1 MTDENK
7 IPEAPETPG
16 ANEFHILPR
25 GYTEAALSIAETLVQ
40 YEVDPAFYPRIFK
53 AVRLLLDPEFDDSTT
68 IERLAR
74 SLVQTI
80 AADPSGSVQLLRDVL
95 GSAVSYDAFPGAAA
109 APAPA
114 DPYNSPLEPGEAHV
128 VVFVSPEGVVRHAGV
143 FSERTPTVVDGS
155 KTFVACTGYG
165 KTFDEAQA
173 NAVRNYRFACADL
186 ERIAPLV

>member
-7 IPEAPETPG
+7 TPEAPETP
-16 ANEFHILPR
+16 EFHILPR
-25 GYTEAALSIAETLVQ
+25 GYTEAASSVAEILVHH
-40 YEVDPAFYPRIFK
+40 EVDPAFYPRIFK
-53 AVRLLLDPEFDDSTT
+53 VVRLLLDPEFDDSTAG
-68 IERLAR
+68 ERLMRALLEAIR
-74 SLVQTI
+74 T
-80 AADPSGSVQLLRDVL
+80 DPANAYAVLKDLLQGIGVSVVRE
-95 GSAVSYDAFPGAAA
+95 PEAAA
-109 APAPA
+109 VAAPVH
-114 DPYNSPLEPGEAHV
+114 PYNPPLGPVEAHV

-143 FSERTPTVVDGS
+143 FFERTPTVSDGS